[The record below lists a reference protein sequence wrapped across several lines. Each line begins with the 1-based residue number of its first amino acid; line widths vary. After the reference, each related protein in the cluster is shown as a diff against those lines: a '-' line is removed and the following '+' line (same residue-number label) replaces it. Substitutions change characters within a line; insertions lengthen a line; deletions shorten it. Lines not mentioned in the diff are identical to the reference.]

1 MPVSTTRLCLLLCL
15 CPLDIVSSKKYI
27 PSLTE
32 KGNIKSHEKKN
43 TYATKAPRLARVG
56 KNTNNFT
63 IIPDSITTVLRQ
75 FLEKISSNCRI
86 VMCLVEPNDGDNT
99 KGGSEAAFGRGS
111 R

>member
-1 MPVSTTRLCLLLCL
+1 M
-15 CPLDIVSSKKYI
+15 
-27 PSLTE
+27 
-32 KGNIKSHEKKN
+32 KKN

-75 FLEKISSNCRI
+75 FPEKISSNCRI

-99 KGGSEAAFGRGS
+99 NEALRLPSVVGVVSDRTERHRGEA
-111 R
+111 

>member
-1 MPVSTTRLCLLLCL
+1 MPARHCFL
-15 CPLDIVSSKKYI
+15 KKYV

-32 KGNIKSHEKKN
+32 KGNIKSREKKI

-56 KNTNNFT
+56 KNMNNFT

-75 FLEKISSNCRI
+75 FPEKIASNCRI
-86 VMCLVEPNDGDNT
+86 VVCLVESNDGDNT

>member
-1 MPVSTTRLCLLLCL
+1 LGSFAVLAVLAALAVEAA
-15 CPLDIVSSKKYI
+15 PLAAALQAFFSAANDHHGQRHNEA
-27 PSLTE
+27 T
-32 KGNIKSHEKKN
+32 
-43 TYATKAPRLARVG
+43 ATKAPRLARVG